1 MPRSMVGV
9 RLFHLRISED
19 VIQSLLETL
28 WRVEMTR
35 LSRSAVRDLM
45 EHLGIFLN
53 FKKMSTLK
61 VPVHVRKIHRC
72 ISRGA
77 SVVAD
82 RPA

>member
-9 RLFHLRISED
+9 RLSHLRISED

-45 EHLGIFLN
+45 EHLGIFFNL
-53 FKKMSTLK
+53 KKIL
-61 VPVHVRKIHRC
+61 P
-72 ISRGA
+72 
-77 SVVAD
+77 
-82 RPA
+82 

>member
-9 RLFHLRISED
+9 RLSHLRISED

-45 EHLGIFLN
+45 EHLGIFIN
-53 FKKMSTLK
+53 
-61 VPVHVRKIHRC
+61 
-72 ISRGA
+72 
-77 SVVAD
+77 
-82 RPA
+82 